1 MAGEAGMSRTRF
13 SERFKSVVG
22 MTPLDY
28 LIRVRI
34 DFAKNALDKT
44 DLPISLIAM
53 QVGYESE
60 SAFSSAFKRVAG
72 LSPKHYRNG
81 RRLPQTSSPPE

>member
-13 SERFKSVVG
+13 SVRLQPVIGV
-22 MTPLDY
+22 TPLDY
-28 LIRVRI
+28 LIRVLI
-34 DFAKNALDKT
+34 DFAKNALGKA
-44 DLPISLIAM
+44 DLPTSLIAI

-60 SAFSSAFKRVAG
+60 SAFSSAFKRIAG

-81 RRLPQTSSPPE
+81 WRIRQKSSST